1 MFLFY
6 FENILNCFIK
16 IFIFNFFIPMYG
28 EPHHV
33 AQGVVFHAVQV
44 LHFRLVAGKLD
55 TANPCVHLSDSK
67 LLVKWSRPK
76 ICIVREEKV
85 YRIWLSSLIKL
96 TFAVKSRDKNDI
108 VYRQNGEL
116 NVCSTNTPR
125 RQYFSTLL
133 RGALHWLKSHFS
145 RLTVSKWSVIYH

>member
-1 MFLFY
+1 MFFY
-6 FENILNCFIK
+6 NFENILNCFIK

-55 TANPCVHLSDSK
+55 TTNPCVHLSDSK

-85 YRIWLSSLIKL
+85 YDFR
-96 TFAVKSRDKNDI
+96 
-108 VYRQNGEL
+108 
-116 NVCSTNTPR
+116 
-125 RQYFSTLL
+125 
-133 RGALHWLKSHFS
+133 H
-145 RLTVSKWSVIYH
+145 